1 MDKQGIY
8 CDQCTAVEQ
17 MLRFEEFS
25 EVSVVVVKKLQL
37 FKVRYSYGP
46 LAYFSDI
53 HISGKNENV
62 RKICKRTIT

>member
-25 EVSVVVVKKLQL
+25 EVSVVVVKKLQWVDKL
-37 FKVRYSYGP
+37 
-46 LAYFSDI
+46 
-53 HISGKNENV
+53 
-62 RKICKRTIT
+62 